1 MITSG
6 QTNKKWQL
14 QRKLFTYM
22 FIHTLHIH
30 VWLLNN
36 RILCCLLTLI
46 ACYYKQLLLVCK
58 PSFSI
63 PTHINLSISAIELNF
78 QYFSKQIV
86 SKFARDTMYNFH

>member
-1 MITSG
+1 
-6 QTNKKWQL
+6 
-14 QRKLFTYM
+14 M
-22 FIHTLHIH
+22 FIM
-30 VWLLNN
+30 WLLND

-46 ACYYKQLLLVCK
+46 ACYYKQLLLFCK

-63 PTHINLSISAIELNF
+63 PTTIHLSIIAIEWSF